1 MYKHVKGKQLTKSI
15 GFHQKHDI
23 FQKRFKTI
31 SGLMKTIKDLA

>member
-23 FQKRFKTI
+23 FQKRFKTNFTNH
-31 SGLMKTIKDLA
+31 L